1 MRGIAARRRRD
12 GATTWAA
19 GVLQDMRA
27 AWRRMIRAPGFTSL
41 AIISIAIGVGGNTA
55 FFALVDALLL
65 RPLPYQ
71 DPDELVDIRLTGPD
85 DAFGNFSYPT
95 FRELEE
101 ATTSVF
107 DGVAGAMF
115 NMVNLGD
122 DTGRRDLVNELVA
135 GPYFQVLGIGA
146 QVGRVFDPGE
156 GIAAGADPI
165 VVLSDS
171 YWRRA
176 FGADPGVV
184 GRTVSL
190 NGFAFTIVGVAQAD
204 FTGVF
209 PWLQPDIWAHASM
222 SGQISLLGPGS
233 LDRRGQESFM
243 VKGRLADGVTLAD
256 AETVVGIFARN
267 LIASHGD
274 RYLGRRIQTTPTLG
288 SPVHPALD
296 GIVLCAAAVVM
307 AVVSL
312 VLLIACINLA
322 GFLLARAEARRREVA
337 VRLALGAQR
346 GRLIRNLLTET
357 TMLAMLGGIV
367 GVLLSVFLVDLML
380 GIQLPLPQPLK
391 VDARLNLTVVLFGL
405 GLSLLAGLALGLV
418 PALRSTQPD
427 VSSTLKDERAGGIG
441 RTAKLRSALVVGQ
454 VAGAVV
460 LLVAAGLFTRSLI
473 TTRRIDPGFGYHPAA
488 IVWIEPA
495 TGRTPGERRDFY
507 GTYLERVAA
516 LPGVVAAGI
525 VSILPLEGTAT
536 STISVTVPGVNPP
549 PGFDY
554 HEVDWAGVGGDYFD
568 AVGIP
573 LVAGRFFDAR
583 DTGGSAPVAVV
594 SETMAARFWPGQ
606 EAVGRSYTI
615 FDGTEVRVVGVAGDT
630 RVRSLSEAPRPLVY
644 APMEQ
649 MPYVHGRVVARTA
662 GEPAPLLPA
671 MLEVARDLDPSV
683 ITINTKTMQ
692 QHLSFMLIPA
702 RVSAITLGLMGALAL
717 LLAATGLYGIV
728 AHSVV
733 ARRRELG
740 IRMSIGAEPDRLVVL
755 VLGIA
760 LRLVFFG
767 LAIGLALAAVL
778 SLVIQDSLH
787 GVGSFDP
794 VTFAAVTVVLTVV
807 SATAA
812 YLPARR
818 ASRVDPVDVLKEA

>member
-1 MRGIAARRRRD
+1 MRGIAAGHGRH
-12 GATTWAA
+12 GPATWVA
-19 GVLQDMRA
+19 GIIQDIRA
-27 AWRRMIRAPGFTSL
+27 GWRRMIRAPGFTLL
-41 AIISIAIGVGGNTA
+41 AIVSVAIGVGGNTA

-65 RPLPYQ
+65 RPPPYQ
-71 DPDELVDIRLTGPD
+71 DPDKLVDIRLTGPD

-107 DGVAGAMF
+107 EGVTGAMF
-115 NMVNLGD
+115 NMVSLGD
-122 DTGRRDLVNELVA
+122 ETGRRDLVNELVA

-156 GIAAGADPI
+156 GIAIGADPI

-171 YWRRA
+171 YWRAA
-176 FGADPGVV
+176 FDADPGVV

-190 NGFAFTIVGVAQAD
+190 NGFPYTIVGVAQKD

-222 SGQISLLGPGS
+222 SDQISLHGPEN
-233 LDRRGQESFM
+233 LNRRGLEFFI
-243 VKGRLADGVTLAD
+243 VKGRLAEGVTLAD
-256 AETVVGIFARN
+256 AETVVGTFAQD
-267 LIASHGD
+267 LIASHRE

-296 GIVLCAAAVVM
+296 GIVLCVAAVVM
-307 AVVSL
+307 AVVAL

-357 TMLAMLGGIV
+357 TMLAMVGGIA
-367 GVLLSVFLVDLML
+367 GVLLSAFLVDLML
-380 GIQLPLPQPLK
+380 SIRLPLPLPLK

-405 GLSLLAGLALGLV
+405 ALSLLAGLALGLV

-427 VSSTLKDERAGGIG
+427 VSSTLKDESAGGIG
-441 RTAKLRSALVVGQ
+441 RTPKLRGAMVVGQ
-454 VAGAVV
+454 VAGAAV
-460 LLVAAGLFTRSLI
+460 LLVAAGLFTRSLL
-473 TTRRIDPGFGYHPAA
+473 TTRGIDPGFGYHPAA
-488 IVWIEPA
+488 IAWIEPGTA
-495 TGRTPGERRDFY
+495 RTPGERRDFY
-507 GTYLERVAA
+507 DACLDRVSS

-525 VSILPLEGTAT
+525 VTLLPLDGT
-536 STISVTVPGVNPP
+536 STSSISITVPGVNPP

-554 HEVDWAGVGGDYFD
+554 LEVDWAGVGGDYFD

-583 DTGGSAPVAVV
+583 DTRDSAPVAVV
-594 SETMAARFWPGQ
+594 SETMAARFWPGRS
-606 EAVGRSYTI
+606 AVGQSYTV
-615 FDGTEVRVVGVAGDT
+615 FDGTEVGVVGVAGDT
-630 RVRSLSEAPRPLVY
+630 RVRALSDAPQPLVY
-644 APMEQ
+644 APVEQ
-649 MPYVHGRVVARTA
+649 MQYVHGRIVARTT
-662 GEPAPLLPA
+662 GEPIPLLSQI
-671 MLEVARDLDPSV
+671 LDVARDLDPGV
-683 ITINTKTMQ
+683 IAINTKTMQ
-692 QHLSFMLIPA
+692 QHLSFTLLPVRI
-702 RVSAITLGLMGALAL
+702 SAITLGSMGALAL
-717 LLAATGLYGIV
+717 LLAAIGLYGIV

-740 IRMSIGAEPDRLVVL
+740 IRMSIGAEPDRLVAM

-760 LRLVFFG
+760 LRLVLFG

-778 SLVIQDSLH
+778 SRLVQGTLH
-787 GVGSFDP
+787 GVSSFDP
-794 VTFAAVTVVLTVV
+794 VIFSAVPLVMTVVA
-807 SATAA
+807 ATAA